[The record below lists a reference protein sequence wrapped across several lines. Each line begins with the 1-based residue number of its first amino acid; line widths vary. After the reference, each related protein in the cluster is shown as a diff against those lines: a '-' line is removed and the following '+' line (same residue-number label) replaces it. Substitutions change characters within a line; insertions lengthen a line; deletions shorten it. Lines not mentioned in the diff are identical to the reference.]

1 MNVDLK
7 SYIFEVI
14 AYDPTENPRGV
25 VTSDEWNTILSLLKS
40 ASNYTS
46 KSLQEIVSD
55 LYTAHEL
62 SSTAPGESGAS
73 LIGVEPIAG
82 LSSTV
87 DLKGNVSKALKEL
100 VSQLQNIV
108 LGDIPPDSL
117 TSDKFSTDLN
127 FRGEKLTFNDVQ
139 ILTENYITQDI
150 NEESS
155 ELKLTSAKSVFD
167 KLLLKQDNI
176 LIGEEAPTD
185 ELEGNIYIQLENE
198 AKSCYTKEE
207 TDVLLGA
214 KQSKLTAGSN
224 ITISNN
230 VISANVP
237 KVTTTEMVITTGEV
251 YAERG
256 GSSSSSFSGSNTF
269 YKAGYYPVYIGS
281 TGFTGNTT
289 HYSGSGTDY
298 SNTRIGQIKI
308 DLTVSPNNV
317 QDTTKSGRLYVVI
330 AWFKMS

>member
-1 MNVDLK
+1 MKVDLK
-7 SYIFEVI
+7 SYIFEHI
-14 AYDPTENPRGV
+14 DYDPTEKPRGV
-25 VTSDEWNTILSLLKS
+25 VTHDEWNTILSLLRS

-62 SSTAPGESGAS
+62 SSTEPGESGAS

-87 DLKGNVSKALKEL
+87 DLNGNVSKALKEL
-100 VSQLQNIV
+100 VAQLQNIV
-108 LGDIPPDSL
+108 LGDIPPSSL

-127 FRGEKLTFNDVQ
+127 FTGDKLTFNNVQ
-139 ILTENYITQDI
+139 ILTEDYITQDI

-155 ELKLTSAKSVFD
+155 ELKLASAKSIFNT
-167 KLLLKQDNI
+167 LLLKQDNI
-176 LIGEEAPTD
+176 QIGEEAPTED
-185 ELEGNIYIQLENE
+185 TEGNIYIQLENE
-198 AKSCYTKEE
+198 AKQCYTKEE
-207 TDVLLGA
+207 TDVLLSA
-214 KQSKLTAGSN
+214 KQANLTAGSN

-230 VISANVP
+230 IISANVP
-237 KVTTTEMVITTGEV
+237 KVTTTQMVITTGQV
-251 YAERG
+251 TASRD
-256 GSSSSSFSGSNTF
+256 GSSSSSFSGSNVF

-281 TGFTGNTT
+281 TGFTGNTA

-298 SNTRIGQIKI
+298 SNTRVGQIKI
-308 DLTVSPNNV
+308 DLTVSPDNV
-317 QDTTKSGRLYVVI
+317 QDKVKSGTLNVVI